1 MSSYKYVNAHARCD
15 QVRFTSSV
23 LVTME
28 KMEHFFRQHSQ
39 AINVTVNVLLVALC
53 GIIYG
58 LLLVLYLTQGM
69 ETESLMFVGRGSLP
83 PTTAVP
89 LLGVLL
95 TGATSA
101 LLTRSV
107 EHSVWIRLLG
117 GQLDLLPTKSFTT
130 DEIHQRSQWSVSP
143 FARLLYVFKGR
154 SWLLRI
160 SGLLLFAN
168 AILNPILL
176 YGVRPEVFHT
186 EATTTIAQ
194 SDSYFSGFIPG
205 FDEEIGQDSEYDH
218 SQGWTSQLT
227 DITQTK

>member
-1 MSSYKYVNAHARCD
+1 
-15 QVRFTSSV
+15 
-23 LVTME
+23 ME
-28 KMEHFFRQHSQ
+28 NMERFFRRHSQ
-39 AINVTVNVLLVALC
+39 AINITVNVLLVVLC
-53 GIIYG
+53 GISYA
-58 LLLVLYLTQGM
+58 LLLALYLTQGM
-69 ETESLMFVGRGSLP
+69 GTESLIFVDKGSLP

-101 LLTRSV
+101 LLTRSI

-117 GQLDLLPTKSFTT
+117 GEPDLLPTKSFTL

-160 SGLLLFAN
+160 SGLLLFAT

-176 YGVRPEVFHT
+176 YGVRPEIFHA
-186 EATTTIAQ
+186 ETTATIAQ

-205 FDEEIGQDSEYDH
+205 FDEEIGQDSEYTH
-218 SQGWTSQLT
+218 SQDWTTRLT
-227 DITQTK
+227 DITQTR

>member
-1 MSSYKYVNAHARCD
+1 
-15 QVRFTSSV
+15 
-23 LVTME
+23 ME
-28 KMEHFFRQHSQ
+28 KMERFFKQRSQ
-39 AINVTVNVLLVALC
+39 AINITVNVLLVVLC
-53 GIIYG
+53 GICYA
-58 LLLVLYLTQGM
+58 LLLVIYFTQGM
-69 ETESLMFVGRGSLP
+69 GTESLMFVDRGRLP

-117 GQLDLLPTKSFTT
+117 GEPDLLPTKRFTT
-130 DEIHQRSQWSVSP
+130 EEVHQRSQWSVSP

-160 SGLLLFAN
+160 SGLLLFGT

-176 YGVRPEVFHT
+176 YGVRPEIVHDDT
-186 EATTTIAQ
+186 TTTIPQ
-194 SDSYFSGFIPG
+194 SDPGFSGFIPG
-205 FDEEIGQDSEYDH
+205 FDEEVGQDSE
-218 SQGWTSQLT
+218 
-227 DITQTK
+227 

>member
-1 MSSYKYVNAHARCD
+1 MDNME
-15 QVRFTSSV
+15 RF
-23 LVTME
+23 L
-28 KMEHFFRQHSQ
+28 RQHSR
-39 AINVTVNVLLVALC
+39 AINITVNVLLVVLC
-53 GIIYG
+53 GIGYS
-58 LLLVLYLTQGM
+58 LLLVLYITQGM
-69 ETESLMFVGRGSLP
+69 WTESFMFVDRGGLP

-117 GQLDLLPTKSFTT
+117 EDSGLLPVKSFTT

-143 FARLLYVFKGR
+143 FARLLYMFRGR

-160 SGLLLFAN
+160 SGLLLFGT

-176 YGVRPEVFHT
+176 YGVRPEIIHDKT
-186 EATTTIAQ
+186 ITTVPR
-194 SDSYFSGFIPG
+194 SDPEFSGFMPG
-205 FDEEIGQDSEYDH
+205 FDEEIGQDSE
-218 SQGWTSQLT
+218 
-227 DITQTK
+227 

>member
-1 MSSYKYVNAHARCD
+1 
-15 QVRFTSSV
+15 
-23 LVTME
+23 ME
-28 KMEHFFRQHSQ
+28 NMERFFRQHSQ
-39 AINVTVNVLLVALC
+39 AINITANVLLVVLC
-53 GIIYG
+53 GISYVS
-58 LLLVLYLTQGM
+58 LLALYLTQGM
-69 ETESLMFVGRGSLP
+69 GTESLMFVDRGSLP

-117 GQLDLLPTKSFTT
+117 GEPDLLPTKSFKT

-143 FARLLYVFKGR
+143 LARLLYVFKGH
-154 SWLLRI
+154 SWPLRM

-176 YGVRPEVFHT
+176 YGVRPKIVYDET
-186 EATTTIAQ
+186 TTTIPQ
-194 SDSYFSGFIPG
+194 RDPYFSGFIPG
-205 FDEEIGQDSEYDH
+205 FDEEIGQDSE
-218 SQGWTSQLT
+218 
-227 DITQTK
+227 